1 MPRFPT
7 VTPSESR
14 SHRPAGLL
22 VRRAGAFVLA
32 LALALPL
39 TLSIPDGMA
48 SAYAQGQGQGQ
59 GKGKDR
65 DVQATDRMQQEDPDV
80 ADILQEGIID
90 ASEEALVRD
99 YFRDNPPQGLKG
111 LPPGIAKNVERGKPL
126 PPGIAKRYLPQDLE
140 RQLAEREPSIG
151 TIVDA
156 VIVGDD
162 VAIVEQA
169 TGVIVDIIRGIGT
182 GE

>member
-1 MPRFPT
+1 MPLFP
-7 VTPSESR
+7 VAAAFAAR
-14 SHRPAGLL
+14 SLALPRRS
-22 VRRAGAFVLA
+22 VRRAAALMVA
-32 LALALPL
+32 LAMALPISVSL
-39 TLSIPDGMA
+39 PDGA
-48 SAYAQGQGQGQ
+48 APAYAQGQAKGKGQGGQ
-59 GKGKDR
+59 PSGK
-65 DVQATDRMQQEDPDV
+65 MQQEDQDV
-80 ADILQEGIID
+80 ADIIEEGIID

-99 YFRDNPPQGLKG
+99 YFRDNPPQNLQG
-111 LPPGIAKNVERGKPL
+111 LPPGIAKNLARGKPL

-169 TGVIVDIIRGIGT
+169 TGVIVDIIRDISRA
-182 GE
+182 E